1 MKDPRWSHGELMEV
15 DPDRF
20 DKLTCSSLRLLPQRQ
35 AGPYKVAPEWRAKI
49 KGLLV
54 EAVEEVNAQY
64 PRTSPVVQHGH
75 SRIEGSG
82 FAVLMADGDLPV
94 CQVSE
99 DVRREVAHIH
109 AVSNPL

>member
-1 MKDPRWSHGELMEV
+1 MKVVPSYLG
-15 DPDRF
+15 
-20 DKLTCSSLRLLPQRQ
+20 KLTCSSRRLLPQRQ
-35 AGPYKVAPEWRAKI
+35 AGPYNVAPEWRAKI

-54 EAVEEVNAQY
+54 EAVEEINTQY

-94 CQVSE
+94 CRVSE

-109 AVSNPL
+109 AVSKPL